1 MGIKPA
7 KEGLNVALKQIFA
20 NIDNIHLIHD
30 NLTIATTMKEYIQ
43 IISYVMEVISATGL
57 T

>member
-30 NLTIATTMKEYIQ
+30 NLTIATMTEYIQ